1 MGVELDNTCTVSRMW
16 NVSRVISEIYRWVN
30 NTLRLSLLVVEHS
43 VMVMTA
49 GSQSRRSQIDSQ
61 FSISVLWNL
70 CSESVWSKILRPNCG
85 LQPLPLPLGWNTYL
99 LFNPDIVNFVWSVNF
114 CSLWGGGVRLKV
126 LFTAS
131 WNRIFFKPGFSQSNK
146 HDTFW
151 HVVSTGYIST
161 FYFYEPLLF
170 QIFVPWKLMKT
181 YTFSCLL
188 ALL

>member
-1 MGVELDNTCTVSRMW
+1 MLLRVMGVELDNTCAVSRMW
-16 NVSRVISEIYRWVN
+16 NVSRVISEIYRWVDN
-30 NTLRLSLLVVEHS
+30 NLRLSLLVVEHS

-126 LFTAS
+126 LFIAS
-131 WNRIFFKPGFSQSNK
+131 WNRIFFKPGF
-146 HDTFW
+146 
-151 HVVSTGYIST
+151 
-161 FYFYEPLLF
+161 
-170 QIFVPWKLMKT
+170 
-181 YTFSCLL
+181 
-188 ALL
+188 